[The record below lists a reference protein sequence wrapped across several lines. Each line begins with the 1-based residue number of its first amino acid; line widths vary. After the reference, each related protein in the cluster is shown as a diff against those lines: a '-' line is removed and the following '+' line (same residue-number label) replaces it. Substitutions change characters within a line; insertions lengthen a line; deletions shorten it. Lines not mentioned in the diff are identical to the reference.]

1 MIGWML
7 AQLVVS
13 TQCCNFPT
21 GEVWMGNLR
30 NSNLKLADD
39 NRLFHIRSDKPLAM
53 LRWKAY
59 LFINYF

>member
-13 TQCCNFPT
+13 TQCCDFRT
-21 GEVWMGNLR
+21 GEVFLGNLR

-39 NRLFHIRSDKPLAM
+39 NRLFHIGSDKPLM
-53 LRWKAY
+53 FSEVFTCVEKL
-59 LFINYF
+59 I